1 MAILLNRVD
10 SESVLIISMRADH
23 IHDRT
28 SISYPPMTQRLA
40 HVIDEE
46 SNTSLNVSHR
56 HHTET

>member
-1 MAILLNRVD
+1 MAILLNHVD
-10 SESVLIISMRADH
+10 CESVLISSMRADH

-28 SISYPPMTQRLA
+28 SISYPPMTQQLA
-40 HVIDEE
+40 HDIDAE